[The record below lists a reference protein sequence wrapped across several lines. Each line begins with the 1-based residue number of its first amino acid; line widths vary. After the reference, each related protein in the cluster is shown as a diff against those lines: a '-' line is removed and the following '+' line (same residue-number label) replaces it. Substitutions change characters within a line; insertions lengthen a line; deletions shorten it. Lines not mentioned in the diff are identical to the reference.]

1 MPATDSVDDGRQ
13 LGEDEGVGDG
23 VGDCD
28 SESDG
33 EGDGEGDVESEGDGV
48 GAGVLVVSKT
58 VVVAGYMV
66 LVSETDE
73 RAGEEVNMRAMVL
86 VRDKVEMEEEVEM
99 DVVAVV
105 EGTAE
110 AACVTK

>member
-23 VGDCD
+23 VSDCD
-28 SESDG
+28 SES
-33 EGDGEGDVESEGDGV
+33 DGEGDVESEGDGV